1 MIFTKVNIIPRR
13 LNKDTLVKILK
24 IKHFVIFITLIVV
37 VSCKN
42 DAVQLTEIKGK
53 QIPVDTT
60 YTGNDSIE
68 KYIAPFRSRIN
79 EVLDSTL
86 AYAPQPLLLN
96 DGKRNTSMGNL
107 MADIVFEETAPIF
120 NSRTGKE
127 LDFVVLN
134 AGGVRSIISQGNVS
148 ARNAYE
154 VMPFENYIVVVELS
168 GSAARKLIDFVA
180 KSSRPHPV
188 SRLQILT
195 DKNRSLESVNIKGQP
210 FDESRNYYV
219 ATSDYLVN
227 GGPSVGFFDEIV
239 STTEIDYLL
248 RNAIIDHLKKVDT
261 LKSEVD
267 DRIKQLD

>member
-13 LNKDTLVKILK
+13 LNKDTSVNILK
-24 IKHFVIFITLIVV
+24 FKHFVIFITLCFLA
-37 VSCKN
+37 SCKN
-42 DAVQLTEIKGK
+42 DPSRLAEIKGK
-53 QIPVDTT
+53 QIPIDSTLIAI
-60 YTGNDSIE
+60 DSIE
-68 KYIAPFRSRIN
+68 QFVVPYRDRIN

-86 AYAPQPLLLN
+86 AYAPNPLLLN
-96 DGKRNTSMGNL
+96 DGERNTSMGNL

-120 NSRTGKE
+120 KSRTGKE

-168 GSAARKLIDFVA
+168 GSATRELINFVTKA
-180 KSSRPHPV
+180 SRPHPV
-188 SRLQILT
+188 SHLQIVT
-195 DKNRSLESVNIKGQP
+195 DKNRSLESVNIQGQP

-219 ATSDYLVN
+219 ASSDYLVN
-227 GGPSVGFFDEIV
+227 GGPSVGFFNEII

-248 RNAIIDHLKKVDT
+248 RNAIIDHFRKVDT
-261 LKSEVD
+261 LKAEVD